1 MKIKVVPLE
10 PDALRV
16 GRTLPYALRDSAG
29 SVLLPQGAA
38 IADQKQL
45 ALLLA
50 RELFVEESDS
60 AAFQR
65 SYLGQL
71 DHMVRLD
78 TPLGRIA
85 DTKPTFDAS
94 VLPAQAPR
102 KAKPSVLLSWP
113 DLQMRLRLLLVD
125 ARGADWIPRLRE
137 LRDDV
142 MAQVDRHPD
151 RALCRLIEAAS
162 TDFHDY
168 SANHSLLASII
179 CHLAAP
185 QVPGWNAAWDD
196 ALTLAALSMNVSL
209 TRIQDD
215 LSRQTTR
222 LTEIQRMV
230 LNEHPGR
237 SVTLLQRL
245 GVSDP
250 MWLHAVLHHHDAPA
264 GPAAGRSPGELMARL
279 IRRADGYLARLSPR
293 KSRAAMSATAA
304 AQAAFFDEGGH
315 QDEIGQA
322 LVKTLGLYP
331 PGSWVKLACNETA
344 LVMHR
349 QSFANQ
355 PLVIS
360 LVGKTGLPLAVPAV
374 RYTRSPEFAVTA
386 SLAPSLVKV
395 RPNID
400 ELDKMI

>member
-1 MKIKVVPLE
+1 
-10 PDALRV
+10 
-16 GRTLPYALRDSAG
+16 
-29 SVLLPQGAA
+29 
-38 IADQKQL
+38 
-45 ALLLA
+45 
-50 RELFVEESDS
+50 
-60 AAFQR
+60 
-65 SYLGQL
+65 
-71 DHMVRLD
+71 
-78 TPLGRIA
+78 
-85 DTKPTFDAS
+85 
-94 VLPAQAPR
+94 
-102 KAKPSVLLSWP
+102 
-113 DLQMRLRLLLVD
+113 MRLRLLLVD

-151 RALCRLIEAAS
+151 RVLCRLIEAAS